1 MFSFHDYVEY
11 VTNPYNMYLY
21 VFVSA
26 LLVVIIP
33 LLYYTITTV
42 KILKSSY
49 NDNRKIV
56 EQNIMYLGMLLA
68 YPTIATWTIPTTIS
82 VFFDIP
88 GKIYQLAK
96 IIGINDY
103 IGIFYAISIII
114 LFFLYTIIPHF
125 SKKIDED
132 LSQFEDK
139 IDNKKGLISSVI
151 VLLFGGGFY
160 FLFANSTIT
169 KLMLSFS
176 FILIALL
183 YVSDVYCVLRIKC
196 NVKKLV
202 LLMNTVETN
211 TVKLKNLRI
220 KRHVNKILYQID
232 TDLPKSLKINDINT
246 EFNSNISNKELLRRY
261 LPIYIRYG
269 NENEREDLKFNLEYI
284 ASLYSTEN
292 LNSTL
297 LIRKTLNTML
307 NAIGNFI
314 IRNDIQVKE
323 DNKLKEFLI
332 RVFGTDSLV
341 VITLLLIT
349 SIVVLI
355 VDLVIQIIIDNSH
368 DKLMFAFEY
377 ILNKF

>member
-1 MFSFHDYVEY
+1 MEY
-11 VTNPYNMYLY
+11 IANPYNMYLY

-33 LLYYTITTV
+33 LLYYTITTA
-42 KILKSSY
+42 KMLKSSY
-49 NDNRKIV
+49 NDNRKLV
-56 EQNIMYLGMLLA
+56 EQNIMYLGILLA

-82 VFFDIP
+82 IFFDIP
-88 GKIYQLAK
+88 SKIYQLGK

-103 IGIFYAISIII
+103 IGLFYAIAIII
-114 LFFLYTIIPHF
+114 LFLLYTIIPHF
-125 SKKIDED
+125 NKKIDED
-132 LSQFEDK
+132 ISQFDEK
-139 IDNKKGLISSVI
+139 IDNKRGFISSLI
-151 VLLFGGGFY
+151 VFLFGLGFY

-183 YVSDVYCVLRIKC
+183 YVSDAYCILRIKC
-196 NVKKLV
+196 NIKKLIRI
-202 LLMNTVETN
+202 METVEPN
-211 TVKLKNLRI
+211 TVKFKNLQI

-232 TDLPKSLKINDINT
+232 NDLPKSLKVNEIYT
-246 EFNSNISNKELLRRY
+246 EFNLKISNKELLRRY

-292 LNSTL
+292 LNSPL
-297 LIRKTLNTML
+297 LIRKTLNRML
-307 NAIGNFI
+307 NALSNFI
-314 IRNDIQVKE
+314 VRNEIQVKE

-332 RVFGTDSLV
+332 RVFGTDSLF

-355 VDLVIQIIIDNSH
+355 IDLVIQIIIDNSH
-368 DKLMFAFEY
+368 DKLIFAVEY
-377 ILNKF
+377 IWNKI